1 MRIYFLLCLRAVSLA
16 NKNSRLNNSNFCS
29 ALKRHVEKCQNNGGI
44 TDVAPKPLED
54 SDGEYDVDEVDVEV
68 CGRSSPWPSDV
79 EFSNNYRWDSSIPI
93 KEEYS
98 PPITRHRK
106 ARLSNKVYFKRIADA
121 NHPANGE
128 FGLFCSNDAK
138 PGSWLLDYVGHVS
151 LGENQDKE
159 SDYVS
164 DFGLKSELACDANT
178 YGNEAR
184 MINDFRNTGRYP
196 NVEFNLRRD
205 KCGELRQGVYVKS
218 TKDARQVGFD
228 GIKKDE
234 ELLISYGKSYWR
246 SRVGSGGMEG
256 FVWRYPGQP
265 MPPGGQPNTSK
276 SGHERQDGPLKQ
288 SRTP

>member
-1 MRIYFLLCLRAVSLA
+1 MNSHAFVFLFLGQVPSLIVYYLPF
-16 NKNSRLNNSNFCS
+16 SSCS
-29 ALKRHVEKCQNNGGI
+29 ALKRHVEKCLSCS
-44 TDVAPKPLED
+44 TEVAPKPLED
-54 SDGEYDVDEVDVEV
+54 SDGEYDLNEVVDVCV
-68 CGRSSPWPSDV
+68 RSSPWPSDV
-79 EFSNNYRWDSSIPI
+79 EFSNNYRWDSGIQA
-93 KEEYS
+93 EAEYS
-98 PPITRHRK
+98 PPNRRNRK
-106 ARLSNKVYFKRIADA
+106 QRLSNRVYFKRISDA
-121 NHPANGE
+121 NHPAYGE
-128 FGLFCSNDAK
+128 YGLFCAKDAK

-151 LGENQDKE
+151 LGENQDKA

-218 TKDARQVGFD
+218 TKDARQIGFD

-234 ELLISYGKSYWR
+234 EILISYGKSYWR

-265 MPPGGQPNTSK
+265 MPPGGKPSTSMN
-276 SGHERQDGPLKQ
+276 ERH
-288 SRTP
+288 